1 MPEKEMWDIY
11 QMVNNVVLQMDA
23 AETPENAELFEK
35 IRWALQEMEHKV
47 VTMSN
52 AIHDMQQAYLNF
64 AEAYNNAREEM
75 DFKYKIPINT
85 KAPTFKF

>member
-11 QMVNNVVLQMDA
+11 QMVNNICLQMDK

-35 IRWALQEMEHKV
+35 IRWLIQEMEHKL

-52 AIHDMQQAYLNF
+52 EFNRMKEAF
-64 AEAYNNAREEM
+64 SSFVEAYSSFQEELT
-75 DFKYKIPINT
+75 FKYKKPQDS
-85 KAPTFKF
+85 